1 MSTIKWWLS
10 LLGVEVSEVNVGGGV
25 VEVALV
31 LLEEHRQ
38 EEEKDERLSGE
49 FEVYGWSLEVGFV
62 RFEWK
67 YLCCRDYG

>member
-38 EEEKDERLSGE
+38 EEEKEER
-49 FEVYGWSLEVGFV
+49 
-62 RFEWK
+62 
-67 YLCCRDYG
+67 